1 MTEKPGLDSQK
12 DIEDFFWESA
22 VILRTSMD
30 AGNYK
35 DYVFPLLFLKFLNDE
50 FLEERSRIYDR
61 FGTEKACDDPELYQG
76 CYLPEEARWSR
87 IRETS
92 VDVGMRIA
100 DAMEAVTD
108 SNPEMQGVFGDANWT
123 NKERLPDELL
133 CKLVEHM
140 STHDLS
146 RRSFSGDELGIG
158 YEYLLGKFADDSGH
172 TAQEFFTNRTLI
184 RVMVECL
191 DPKEGDDVYDP
202 TCGSAGM
209 FVVCHRYLMDHKE
222 NYYTVRYYGQESNP
236 ITAAI
241 GRMNLYIHDIRES
254 EIHVGD
260 TLKNPYFHKGS
271 ELTTFDM
278 VLANPPY
285 SIKKWDRK
293 AIEKDV
299 YGRNFLGVP
308 PQSCADY
315 VFIQHILKSMDPET
329 GRCAILLPHGI
340 LFRDFEDEI
349 RRNLVESDLV
359 ECIIGVAPGLFYNSP
374 MEACVMI
381 CRSRKPE
388 KLRGKIRFID
398 AKKEFIK
405 NGNHSDV
412 SDENRKHI
420 IEAYRSDQDIDH
432 FSRIVDISEI
442 KSNGYKLKIPLYVD
456 ASSSEEYIPDIKE
469 CANKWIDDTAQLKE
483 CEEDLMDSLHDRG
496 H

>member
-1 MTEKPGLDSQK
+1 
-12 DIEDFFWESA
+12 
-22 VILRTSMD
+22 
-30 AGNYK
+30 
-35 DYVFPLLFLKFLNDE
+35 
-50 FLEERSRIYDR
+50 
-61 FGTEKACDDPELYQG
+61 
-76 CYLPEEARWSR
+76 
-87 IRETS
+87 
-92 VDVGMRIA
+92 
-100 DAMEAVTD
+100 
-108 SNPEMQGVFGDANWT
+108 
-123 NKERLPDELL
+123 
-133 CKLVEHM
+133 
-140 STHDLS
+140 
-146 RRSFSGDELGIG
+146 
-158 YEYLLGKFADDSGH
+158 
-172 TAQEFFTNRTLI
+172 
-184 RVMVECL
+184 
-191 DPKEGDDVYDP
+191 
-202 TCGSAGM
+202 
-209 FVVCHRYLMDHKE
+209 
-222 NYYTVRYYGQESNP
+222 
-236 ITAAI
+236 
-241 GRMNLYIHDIRES
+241 
-254 EIHVGD
+254 
-260 TLKNPYFHKGS
+260 
-271 ELTTFDM
+271 M

>member
-1 MTEKPGLDSQK
+1 MNEKSGLDSQK

-50 FLEERSRIYDR
+50 FMEERSRIRDE
-61 FGTEKACDDPELYQG
+61 FGSEKACDDSELYQG
-76 CYLPEEARWSR
+76 CYLPKEARWSR

-92 VDVGMRIA
+92 VDVGKRIA
-100 DAMEAVTD
+100 DVMEAVTD
-108 SNPEMQGVFGDANWT
+108 SNPEMQGIFGDAKWT
-123 NKERLPDELL
+123 NKARLPDELL

-140 STHDLS
+140 STHNLS
-146 RRSFSGDELGIG
+146 RSSFSGDELGIG

-191 DPKEGDDVYDP
+191 DPKEGDNIYDP

-209 FVVCHRYLMDHKE
+209 FVVCHRYLVDCKK
-222 NYYTVRYYGQESNP
+222 NYHTVRYFGQESNP
-236 ITAAI
+236 ITVAI

-254 EIHVGD
+254 EIHMGD
-260 TLKNPYFHKGS
+260 TLKNPYFHNGS
-271 ELTTFDM
+271 ELTRFDI

-285 SIKKWDRK
+285 SIKNWDRK
-293 AIEKDV
+293 TIEKDV

-340 LFRDFEDEI
+340 LFRDFEDKI
-349 RRNLVESDLV
+349 RKNLVESDLV

-381 CRSRKPE
+381 CRSKKPE
-388 KLRGKIRFID
+388 GLRGRIKFID
-398 AKKEFIK
+398 AKKEFIR
-405 NGNHSDV
+405 NGNHSDI

-420 IEAYRSDQDIDH
+420 VEAYGSDKDIEH
-432 FSRIVDISEI
+432 FSRVVDLNEI
-442 KSNGYKLKIPLYVD
+442 RSNGYKLKMPLYVD
-456 ASSSEEYIPDIKE
+456 DGESLQPSYSIIESFNRWHNDTVSLLNIEDCLIHKIRKE
-469 CANKWIDDTAQLKE
+469 R
-483 CEEDLMDSLHDRG
+483 S
-496 H
+496 